1 MIYPANF
8 EEKTGFDQI
17 RHMLTEACISSLGR
31 SFAEKMKFSS
41 NFSLIKRLLEQSEE
55 FRQILLTG
63 ENHPASNYFDPFA
76 IFERIKLE
84 GTFAEPDEL
93 GEIRASLITIQDMIR
108 FLEKKKDEEHFKY
121 PLLKQLSDN
130 ILIDPEL
137 LHEIDRILDEKNQ
150 IRSNAS
156 KELSDI
162 RRRKSELE
170 NQASRR
176 INQLFSQAKKE
187 GWVAGDSELALR
199 NGRLVIPVPVAFK
212 RKMKGFVHDQSS
224 TGQTAFLEPEEVF
237 ETNNEIRQLELDERR
252 EIMRI
257 LKEFADFIRPYLPV
271 LTEAYLFLGKI
282 DFIRAKAKI
291 AIEMDAQKPR
301 LLNKPI
307 INWIKAKH
315 PLLWLSYKKQKKHV
329 EPLNMELSKEQRII
343 VISGPNA
350 GGKSVCLKTA
360 GLLQYMLQCGLLVP
374 MIDYSEAGV
383 FNKLFIDIGDE
394 QSLENDL
401 STYSSH
407 LANMKNFLH
416 NCDDKSLFLIDEF
429 GAGTEPRIGGAIA
442 EAILNELSE
451 KKAYGIITTHY
462 ANLKV
467 LAGKKEG
474 IVNGSMLFD
483 TQQMKPLYR
492 LKTGTPGSSFAFEIA
507 RTMGIPSPILQ
518 NAEKIAGEKHVDF
531 DRQLQ
536 DLELKKLEVEE
547 KEKQLKSGDSFLS
560 EMIDK
565 YQKLNSELEK
575 RKNEILNEAR
585 REAKKVLADSNRMIE
600 RTIKEIRE
608 SSAEKEKTKKLR
620 DELDQYAKL
629 QQADTDEPDAESRSQ
644 KKKKQKTISAE
655 PVIEIEEGPIGK
667 GDFVRV
673 KGQETTGEVMETDQ
687 KNAMVAFGSIL
698 MKTPL
703 KKLEKLSRKSV
714 KKLVKTTKVKY
725 DFDINEKATEFNPN
739 LDIRGNKAEQ
749 ALIKARHFL
758 DDAILLG
765 MKNIKIVHGTGDG
778 ILREALRDY
787 LKTLPEVKRA
797 RDEHPDRGGA
807 GCTLIELDTSKK

>member
-1 MIYPANF
+1 MN
-8 EEKTGFDQI
+8 
-17 RHMLTEACISSLGR
+17 
-31 SFAEKMKFSS
+31 FSS
-41 NFSLIKRLLEQSEE
+41 DFNQIQRLIEQTDE
-55 FRQILLTG
+55 FRQILLNN
-63 ENHPASNYFDPFA
+63 EQHPASNYFDPFH

-84 GTFAEPDEL
+84 GTFAEPDEI
-93 GEIRASLITIQDMIR
+93 GEIRASLVTIQEMIR
-108 FLEKKKDEEHFKY
+108 FLDKKKNEEQYKY
-121 PLLKQLSDN
+121 PLLKQLTGN
-130 ILIDPEL
+130 IIVDPAILQEM
-137 LHEIDRILDEKNQ
+137 DRIIDEKNLV
-150 IRSNAS
+150 RNNAS
-156 KELSDI
+156 QELSGI
-162 RRRKSELE
+162 RRRKAELE

-187 GWVAGDSELALR
+187 GWVASDSELALR

-252 EIMRI
+252 EIVRI
-257 LKEFADFIRPYLPV
+257 LKEFADFIRPSLPD
-271 LTEAYLFLGKI
+271 LKNAYQFLGKI

-291 AIEMDAQKPR
+291 ALDMDAQKPR
-301 LLNKPI
+301 LVNKPALK
-307 INWIKAKH
+307 WIRAKH
-315 PLLWLSYKKQKKHV
+315 PLLWLSYKKQIKHV
-329 EPLNMELSKEQRII
+329 EPLNIELNEQQRII

-350 GGKSVCLKTA
+350 GGKSVCLKTV

-374 MIDYSEAGV
+374 MVDYSEAGV
-383 FNKLFIDIGDE
+383 FQKLFIDIGDQ

-407 LANMKNFLH
+407 LANMKFFLQ
-416 NCDDKSLFLIDEF
+416 NCNEKSLFLIDEF

-442 EAILNELSE
+442 EAILIELSE
-451 KKAYGIITTHY
+451 KKAFGVITTHY

-467 LAGKKEG
+467 LAGRKEG

-507 RTMGIPSPILQ
+507 RTMGVPSPILQ

-565 YQKLNSELEK
+565 YQKLNSELEQ

-585 REAKKVLADSNRMIE
+585 REAKKILGDSNRMIE

-608 SSAEKEKTKKLR
+608 SSADKEKTKKLR
-620 DELDQYAKL
+620 DELDQFSKL
-629 QQADTDEPDAESRSQ
+629 QQVDSPEHETESRNQ
-644 KKKKQKTISAE
+644 KKKKQKII
-655 PVIEIEEGPIGK
+655 PVKPVVEIDEGPIGK
-667 GDFVRV
+667 GDFVRI

-703 KKLEKLSRKSV
+703 KKLEKLSRQSV
-714 KKLVKTTKVKY
+714 KKLVKSSKVKY
-725 DFDINEKATEFNPN
+725 DFDINEKAAEFNPN
-739 LDIRGNKAEQ
+739 LDVRGNKAEE
-749 ALIKARHFL
+749 ALIKARRFV

-765 MKNIKIVHGTGDG
+765 IKNIKIVHGTGDG

-797 RDEHPDRGGA
+797 RDEHPDRGGS

>member
-1 MIYPANF
+1 MVYPANF
-8 EEKTGFDQI
+8 EEKTGFDLI
-17 RHMLTEACISSLGR
+17 RQMLTESCLSSLGR
-31 SFAEKMKFSS
+31 NFAGKMRLSS
-41 NFSLIKRLLEQSEE
+41 NFIKIQSLLEQTEE
-55 FRQILLTG
+55 FRQILLSG
-63 ENHPASNYFDPFA
+63 ENHPASNYFDPFT

-93 GEIRASLITIQDMIR
+93 GEIRASLITIQEMIR
-108 FLEKKKDEEHFKY
+108 FLEKKKNEEQYKY
-121 PLLKQLSDN
+121 PLLKQLAEN
-130 ILIDPEL
+130 ISVDPAIL
-137 LHEIDRILDEKNQ
+137 NEINRILDEKNQ
-150 IRSNAS
+150 IRNNAS
-156 KELSDI
+156 KELSEI
-162 RRRKSELE
+162 RRRKAELE

-212 RKMKGFVHDQSS
+212 RKLKGFVHDQSS

-252 EIMRI
+252 EIVRI
-257 LKEFADFIRPYLPV
+257 LKDFADFLRPYLPG
-271 LTEAYLFLGKI
+271 LKDAYQFLGKI
-282 DFIRAKAKI
+282 DFIRAKAKV

-301 LLNKPI
+301 LVNKPVLK
-307 INWIKAKH
+307 WIKAKH

-329 EPLNMELSKEQRII
+329 EPLNIDLNEQQRII

-350 GGKSVCLKTA
+350 GGKSVCLKTV

-374 MIDYSEAGV
+374 MIDYSEAGI
-383 FNKLFIDIGDE
+383 FREIFIDIGDE

-407 LANMKNFLH
+407 LANMKFFLQ
-416 NCDDKSLFLIDEF
+416 NCYEKSLFLIDEF

-451 KKAYGIITTHY
+451 KKAYGVITTHY

-483 TQQMKPLYR
+483 TQQMKPLYS

-518 NAEKIAGEKHVDF
+518 NAEKIAGEEHVDF

-536 DLELKKLEVEE
+536 DLELKKIEVEQ

-565 YQKLNSELEK
+565 YQKLNSELEQ

-585 REAKKVLADSNRMIE
+585 RDAKKILAESNRMIE
-600 RTIKEIRE
+600 KTIKEIRE
-608 SSAEKEKTKKLR
+608 TSADKETTKKLR
-620 DELDQYAKL
+620 EELDQFSKL
-629 QQADTDEPDAESRSQ
+629 QQVGESKPGQESRSQ
-644 KKKKQKTISAE
+644 KKKKQKSV
-655 PVIEIEEGPIGK
+655 PVLPVLETEEGPILK
-667 GDFVRV
+667 GDFVRII
-673 KGQETTGEVMETDQ
+673 GQETTGEVMETDQ

-703 KKLEKLSRKSV
+703 AKLEKLSRQSV
-714 KKLVKTTKVKY
+714 KKLVRTTKVKY

-739 LDIRGNKAEQ
+739 LDVRGNKADQ
-749 ALIKARHFL
+749 ALMKARRFV
-758 DDAILLG
+758 DDAVLLG
-765 MKNIKIVHGTGDG
+765 IKNLKIVHGTGDG

-797 RDEHPDRGGA
+797 RDEHPDRGGS
-807 GCTLIELDTSKK
+807 GCTLIELDMSEK